1 MHPTQLVRVA
11 GLLKQGLKQ
20 NGSSFCLGFSGWQME
35 LRNVDAVEGG
45 RLRFSGAVRDMR
57 SGTALFLDLA
67 RALGCPEEMLSGES
81 ASEAHLRRYGSVN
94 LDWQP

>member
-20 NGSSFCLGFSGWQME
+20 NGSSFCLGFSGWQLE

-45 RLRFSGAVRDMR
+45 RLRFSGAVRDVK
-57 SGTALFLDLA
+57 SSADLFRDLA
-67 RALGCPEEMLSGES
+67 KALGCPETLLSEES
-81 ASEAHLRRYGSVN
+81 ASEAHLRRYGAVN